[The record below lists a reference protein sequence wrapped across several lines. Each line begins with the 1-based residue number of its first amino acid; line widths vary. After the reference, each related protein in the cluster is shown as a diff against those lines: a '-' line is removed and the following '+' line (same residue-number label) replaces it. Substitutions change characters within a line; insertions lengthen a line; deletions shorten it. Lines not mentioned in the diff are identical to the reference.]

1 MNMDDS
7 STLTDQLSHAVA
19 AQLAAIDQETADFAA
34 ISGIRCRSGCGQC
47 CLSATVEARIVE
59 LLPMAKS
66 LFEDGLAETVY
77 LSIQNTQSDGCVL
90 YQSNPSDPS
99 LGRCSRYQYRPSVCR
114 LFGFAGIR
122 RKNGSRELVSCDWQK
137 KLQPETIRTAQ
148 QTIDTGGTLPMF
160 PDFGMR
166 LSALTANPSLTQML
180 PINQALAAAI
190 EKVSLAQR

>member
-1 MNMDDS
+1 MDES

-19 AQLAAIDQETADFAA
+19 AQLEAIDRQTADFASS
-34 ISGIRCRSGCGQC
+34 SGIRCRSGCGQC
-47 CLSATVEARIVE
+47 CLSATIEARIVE

-77 LSIQNTQSDGCVL
+77 LSIQNTQSDVCVL
-90 YQSNPSDPS
+90 YQPNPRDPS
-99 LGRCSRYQYRPSVCR
+99 LGRCSRYHYRPSVCR

-122 RKNGSRELVSCDWQK
+122 RKNGGRELVSCDWQK
-137 KLQPETIRTAQ
+137 KLQPETVNTAQ
-148 QTIDTGGTLPMF
+148 HAIDAGANLPMF
-160 PDFGMR
+160 QDFGMC